1 MFAKAFVPYAILI
14 IAVLAAA
21 AGKAI
26 VKVPAVLVLLPP
38 KSRAHTALS
47 LFVSL

>member
-1 MFAKAFVPYAILI
+1 M

-26 VKVPAVLVLLPP
+26 EKVPAVLVLLPP
-38 KSRAHTALS
+38 KSRAQIALFES
-47 LFVSL
+47 LLL